1 MVILGGGHVPTQNRF
16 FRKTGLREILRDYQG
31 IVIGISA
38 GSMNSADTVYSQPEM
53 EGEALD
59 PNYEKFL
66 PGLGLTE
73 TNLLPHYQDCKDD
86 VLDGLRVFED
96 ITYPDSM
103 GRTFYAIPDGS
114 YLFIKDGREE
124 LRGEAYMIRDG
135 VLTQISENGGS
146 VEL

>member
-1 MVILGGGHVPTQNRF
+1 
-16 FRKTGLREILRDYQG
+16 
-31 IVIGISA
+31 
-38 GSMNSADTVYSQPEM
+38 MNSADTVYSQPEL

-59 PNYEKFL
+59 PEYEKFL

-73 TNLLPHYQDCKDD
+73 TNLLPHYQDCRDE

-103 GRTFYAIPDGS
+103 GRTFCAIPDGS